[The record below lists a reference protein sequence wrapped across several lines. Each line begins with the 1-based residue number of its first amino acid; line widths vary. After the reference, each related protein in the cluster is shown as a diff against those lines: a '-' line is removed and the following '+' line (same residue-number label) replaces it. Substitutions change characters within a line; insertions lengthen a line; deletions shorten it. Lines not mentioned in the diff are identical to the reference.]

1 MTTTMKTMKKRISRI
16 VTALLVAGVSLTL
29 TCCGAKS
36 EVATVNEQT
45 VVKPITGTWVNLAYK
60 DVRNK
65 YTNPASVDETSP
77 ELWRAKVREWSA
89 MGLEYLVLMEVANE
103 CKAYYPSKLMPWI
116 YDSAQCS
123 PVEAI
128 LDEASLHDM
137 KVFMSTGWA
146 KDQDDNLL
154 DPAIKQRQLEIM
166 EEIAT
171 LYKESPAFYG
181 WYLPVEDCLCP
192 IFAEHAV
199 QSVNALVE
207 RAHQLTPGKK
217 TLISPYG
224 ISLSDFDNP
233 EYEQQM
239 GKLKVDI
246 IAYQDEIG
254 CVREPFP
261 LPRLRENWKRL
272 HAIHQKLNIEFWA
285 NCETFTWE
293 AGTNDRQSALIPAA
307 FSRLLAQQAAA
318 SVAGVDR
325 IVSFMFDGLIEHPD
339 SPYQLGQ
346 PKWSNQLYQHYMA
359 WLHGDPYWKLMEAS
373 MTGRLQ
379 NAASPS
385 VTQDANCSALFDG
398 LVAEEDTTDIHWKKF
413 NSGDQE
419 ILIDRKQEC
428 TPVKQIMIRTLNYQR
443 GGITPPAKFALY
455 ASNDGQSYQL
465 LAIKDAPIFPNQNH
479 DAWIDGVLFDQF
491 QTNARYLKIAF
502 HVANATCIDEIYLN
516 PEIR

>member
-1 MTTTMKTMKKRISRI
+1 MKKKVLTIL
-16 VTALLVAGVSLTL
+16 TALLMVGFILPVTG
-29 TCCGAKS
+29 CGEKS
-36 EVATVNEQT
+36 EIKSNEPT
-45 VVKPITGTWVNLAYK
+45 IVKPITGTWVNLAYK

-65 YTNPASVDETSP
+65 YTNPACVDETSP

-103 CKAYYPSKLMPWI
+103 GKAYYPSQLMPRI
-116 YDSAQCS
+116 YDSAQSS

-128 LDEASLHDM
+128 LDEAGRYGM

-154 DPAIKQRQLEIM
+154 DPAIKQRQLAIM
-166 EEIAT
+166 EEIAL
-171 LYKESPAFYG
+171 LYKECPAFYG

-233 EYEQQM
+233 DYEKQM
-239 GKLKVDI
+239 AKLKVDI

-261 LPRLRENWKRL
+261 LPRLRQNWKRL

-307 FSRLLAQQAAA
+307 YSRLLAQQAAA

-325 IVSFMFDGLIEHPD
+325 IVSFMFDGLIEQPE

-346 PKWSNQLYQHYMA
+346 PVWSNQLYHHYMA
-359 WLHGDPYWKLMEAS
+359 WLHGDPYWKLVEAS
-373 MTGRLQ
+373 LTDRLQ
-379 NAASPS
+379 NGATPS
-385 VTQDANCSALFDG
+385 VTPDATCGTLFDG
-398 LVAEEDTTDIHWKKF
+398 IVAEEDTTDTRWRKF
-413 NSGDQE
+413 TSGDQE
-419 ILIDRKQEC
+419 ILIDRKQDGKV
-428 TPVKQIMIRTLNYQR
+428 VKQIMIRTLNYQK
-443 GGITPPAKFALY
+443 GGITPPTKFALY
-455 ASNDGQSYQL
+455 ASHDGKSYQL
-465 LAIKDAPIFPNQNH
+465 LSIKDAPSFPNRNH
-479 DAWIDGVLFDQF
+479 DAWIDAVLFDQL
-491 QTNARYLKIAF
+491 QSDARYLKIAF
-502 HVANATCIDEIYLN
+502 HVTTATCIDEIYLN
-516 PEIR
+516 PEIVSTPVDSNR